1 MVLTKVKRGNGGS
14 VTLNSVSDSVV
25 SDTGEEDDM
34 ELEEELEEEDELEE
48 KEELE
53 EEEELEVF
61 ISELLSLS

>member
-14 VTLNSVSDSVV
+14 VTLNSVSDPVV

-34 ELEEELEEEDELEE
+34 ELEEEDELEE